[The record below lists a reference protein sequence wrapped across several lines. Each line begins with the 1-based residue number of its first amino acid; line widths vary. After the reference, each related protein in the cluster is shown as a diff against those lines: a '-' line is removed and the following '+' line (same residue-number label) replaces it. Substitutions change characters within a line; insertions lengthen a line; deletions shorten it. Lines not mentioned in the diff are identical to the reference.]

1 VTIILTSLADA
12 ATLRVT
18 GDIESRLTIPADP
31 SFEFGGESYLH
42 AYYIA
47 LSDGSLIKAVR
58 DHDPD
63 WEVIIEGAATIEPG
77 PDGKTLIVH
86 WGIEWITL
94 ATNCNASAVAQK
106 STRNLPLFHPELGN
120 FNAIG

>member
-1 VTIILTSLADA
+1 MSITLTPSADSA
-12 ATLRVT
+12 SLRVA
-18 GDIESRLTIPADP
+18 GDIESKLTIPADP
-31 SFEFGGESYLH
+31 SFEFGGESYMH

-58 DHDPD
+58 HDDPN
-63 WEVIIEGAATIEPG
+63 WEVIIEGAATIESS
-77 PDGKTLIVH
+77 PDCKTLTVH
-86 WGIEWITL
+86 WGIEWLTL

-120 FNAIG
+120 FNAIA

>member
-1 VTIILTSLADA
+1 MSITLTPSADA
-12 ATLRVT
+12 ASLRIT
-18 GDIESRLTIPADP
+18 GDIESKLTIPADP
-31 SFEFGGESYLH
+31 SFELGGESYMH

-58 DHDPD
+58 HDDPS
-63 WEVIIEGAATIEPG
+63 WEIIIEGAATIEPG
-77 PDGKTLIVH
+77 PDGKTLDVH
-86 WGIEWITL
+86 WGIEWLML

-120 FNAIG
+120 FNAIA